1 MKHVFS
7 SCSCSCR
14 GTETWWENVWGNK
27 TTSTEEKTL
36 LHNSVAPECMP
47 MLRRSETQFREEV
60 VFSLVRI
67 TASSPALGR
76 LQKASPAV
84 PLGTWRG
91 MATLSAE
98 SAHRPPTS
106 ILEQSPQQLKE
117 LQLSCYFPK
126 PLSSASALHTLS
138 LSFQILMPVF
148 HQVLSRV
155 NDFSPALDALGRKAG
170 SSKIK
175 IWQKVVAL
183 SSQLPT
189 DWLSLQPGHSEASG
203 KEQKI
208 LDPKPLS
215 NKIWGIFNLCC
226 FSESS
231 RNHTR

>member
-14 GTETWWENVWGNK
+14 GTEMWWENVWGNK

-91 MATLSAE
+91 MATPE
-98 SAHRPPTS
+98 CRECTQTPPIHLGAVPPATQRAPVVLLFSKTS
-106 ILEQSPQQLKE
+106 E
-117 LQLSCYFPK
+117 
-126 PLSSASALHTLS
+126 
-138 LSFQILMPVF
+138 LSFCTT
-148 HQVLSRV
+148 H
-155 NDFSPALDALGRKAG
+155 ALPLLPNSDACF
-170 SSKIK
+170 
-175 IWQKVVAL
+175 
-183 SSQLPT
+183 
-189 DWLSLQPGHSEASG
+189 ASG
-203 KEQKI
+203 S
-208 LDPKPLS
+208 L
-215 NKIWGIFNLCC
+215 
-226 FSESS
+226 
-231 RNHTR
+231 